1 MSDSQRQPKVR
12 AGFSEVERS
21 RIQDRFSIVLALLI
35 ITVFFSIS
43 APNEPWAWL
52 ATTVALAVSLMVAM
66 IASGAQTKV
75 VLAGLALAGIGL
87 GASII
92 VALTQVEGDARRYL
106 SVTSLLLTLLA
117 MGAIARRLT
126 LHAEISVLTVLGAL
140 SLYVLLGLSFS
151 FAFECVGEFGSQPF
165 FTAQEEGTR
174 SNYVYFSF
182 VTMATVGYGDLT
194 AQGGIG
200 RALAVIEGLFGQ
212 IYLVTAVAALV
223 GNLGRPR
230 PRKRWTTRHRKR
242 WRPSRDKSLG
252 LSRTAHKSSG
262 APMCGVVWN
271 PAQESPRNMPF
282 GKFTEIN
289 QVNT

>member
-1 MSDSQRQPKVR
+1 MNDSQRQPKVR

-87 GASII
+87 GASVI

-140 SLYVLLGLSFS
+140 SFYVLLGLSFS

-165 FTAQEEGTR
+165 FSSQEAETR

-223 GNLGRPR
+223 GNLGRTPEGSQEIDNEASEEMET
-230 PRKRWTTRHRKR
+230 K
-242 WRPSRDKSLG
+242 SR
-252 LSRTAHKSSG
+252 
-262 APMCGVVWN
+262 
-271 PAQESPRNMPF
+271 
-282 GKFTEIN
+282 
-289 QVNT
+289 